1 MNHDPSNSK
10 LFSQENPNLY
20 FHKSPAKGKQMPD
33 LSGKHV
39 LLDTAYSRQP
49 NPLSPDSREADEFVK
64 NKRNVH
70 NLTSEQMKH
79 KLYVQP
85 LMKFFHECIDFER
98 TMEINKQELV
108 LQEDYSIYNV
118 FKSLAGPGKKF
129 LPLCD
134 L

>member
-1 MNHDPSNSK
+1 MSDPI
-10 LFSQENPNLY
+10 
-20 FHKSPAKGKQMPD
+20 
-33 LSGKHV
+33 
-39 LLDTAYSRQP
+39 
-49 NPLSPDSREADEFVK
+49 SPDGSAADEFIK
-64 NKRNVH
+64 NKK
-70 NLTSEQMKH
+70 NLQNMTSEQMKH

-85 LMKFFHECIDFER
+85 LMKFFNECIDFER